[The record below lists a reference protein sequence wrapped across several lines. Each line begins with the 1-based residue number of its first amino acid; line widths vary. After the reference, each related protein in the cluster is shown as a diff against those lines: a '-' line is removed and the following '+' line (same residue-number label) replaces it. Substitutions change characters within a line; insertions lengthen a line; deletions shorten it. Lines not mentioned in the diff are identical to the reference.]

1 MCIRDRSMILKDYW
15 NDGQKVLVDTL
26 DEKKR
31 NGTVT
36 SLPVPK

>member
-1 MCIRDRSMILKDYW
+1 MILKDYW
-15 NDGQKVLVDTL
+15 NEGQTVLVDTL

-36 SLPVPK
+36 SLPFPK